1 MQFAAENCENLKWLW
16 ANDKDDSLAKTIA
29 KNTMT
34 RVMISAASLIT
45 QAGLESL
52 LQIVPEFEVVASLS
66 DVTELLPVLE
76 WQSVDV
82 VLMEWLASDHRILQQ
97 LTEIGLEDHL
107 PPILVLAHLIDRRH
121 LMQALALGVQ
131 GILPHSASAEEI
143 VSAIKAIDRGLVVLH
158 PDISRDW
165 FEEYLQPLPQ
175 QDEQGEPLT
184 HRELEVL
191 TLLSQG
197 ISNKAIAAKLM
208 LSEHT
213 IKFHISAIFEK
224 LRASSRT
231 EAVSI
236 GIRRG
241 LIML

>member
-1 MQFAAENCENLKWLW
+1 VSCGSLKWLW
-16 ANDKDDSLAKTIA
+16 ANDNDESFANK
-29 KNTMT
+29 TMT
-34 RVMISAASLIT
+34 RLIIGAASLIT

-66 DVTELLPVLE
+66 DVTELLPLLE

-82 VLMEWLASDHRILQQ
+82 VLLEWLASDHRVLQQ
-97 LTEIGLEDHL
+97 LTEIGLEERL
-107 PPILVLAHLIDRRH
+107 PPIVVLTHLINRRH
-121 LMQALALGVQ
+121 LMKALALGVQ
-131 GILPHSASAEEI
+131 GILPLSASADEI
-143 VSAIKAIDRGLVVLH
+143 VSAVKAADRGLVVLH

-165 FEEYLQPLPQ
+165 FEEYLQPTA
-175 QDEQGEPLT
+175 ENEAQGEPLT

-191 TLLSQG
+191 TLLAQG
-197 ISNKAIAAKLM
+197 IGNKAIAAQLM

-213 IKFHISAIFEK
+213 IKFHVGTIFEK
-224 LRASSRT
+224 LRVSSRT

>member
-1 MQFAAENCENLKWLW
+1 
-16 ANDKDDSLAKTIA
+16 
-29 KNTMT
+29 MT

-52 LQIVPEFEVVASLS
+52 LQIVPEFEVVAKLS
-66 DVTELLPVLE
+66 DMTELLPLLE
-76 WQSVDV
+76 WQSVDI
-82 VLMEWLASDHRILQQ
+82 VLLEWLASDHRILQQ
-97 LTEIGLEDHL
+97 LTEIGLEEHL
-107 PPILVLAHLIDRRH
+107 PPIIVLAHLIDRRY
-121 LMQALALGVQ
+121 LMKAMALGIQ

-143 VSAIKAIDRGLVVLH
+143 VSAVKAVDRGLVVLH

-165 FEEYLQPLPQ
+165 FEEYLQPIAENE
-175 QDEQGEPLT
+175 EQGEPLT

-197 ISNKAIAAKLM
+197 IGNKAIAAKLM

-213 IKFHISAIFEK
+213 IKFHIGTIFEK

>member
-1 MQFAAENCENLKWLW
+1 
-16 ANDKDDSLAKTIA
+16 
-29 KNTMT
+29 MT
-34 RVMISAASLIT
+34 RVIISAASLIT

-52 LQIVPEFEVVASLS
+52 LQIVTDFEVVASLS
-66 DVTELLPVLE
+66 DVTELLPLLE

-82 VLMEWLASDHRILQQ
+82 VLIEWLASDYRILQQ
-97 LTEIGLEDHL
+97 LTEIGLEERL
-107 PPILVLAHLIDRRH
+107 PPIVVLTHLTDRRY

-131 GILPHSASAEEI
+131 GILPHSASGDEI
-143 VSAIKAIDRGLVVLH
+143 VSAVRAADRGLVVLH

-165 FEEYLQPLPQ
+165 FEEYLQPIAENE
-175 QDEQGEPLT
+175 EQGEPLT
-184 HRELEVL
+184 FRELEVL

-213 IKFHISAIFEK
+213 IKFHIGTIFEK

>member
-1 MQFAAENCENLKWLW
+1 V
-16 ANDKDDSLAKTIA
+16 NDNDDSFANK
-29 KNTMT
+29 TMT
-34 RVMISAASLIT
+34 RLIIGAASLIT

-66 DVTELLPVLE
+66 DVTELLPLLE

-82 VLMEWLASDHRILQQ
+82 VLLEWLASDYWILQQ
-97 LTEIGLEDHL
+97 LTEIGLDDRL
-107 PPILVLAHLIDRRH
+107 PPIVVLTHLTDRRY

-131 GILPHSASAEEI
+131 GILPHSASGDEI
-143 VSAIKAIDRGLVVLH
+143 VSAVKAADRGLVVLH

-165 FEEYLQPLPQ
+165 FEEYLQPIAENK
-175 QDEQGEPLT
+175 EQGEPLT
-184 HRELEVL
+184 SRELEVL

-213 IKFHISAIFEK
+213 IKFHIGTIFEK

-236 GIRRG
+236 GIRQG

>member
-1 MQFAAENCENLKWLW
+1 
-16 ANDKDDSLAKTIA
+16 
-29 KNTMT
+29 MT
-34 RVMISAASLIT
+34 RLIIGAASLIT
-45 QAGLESL
+45 QVGLESL

-66 DVTELLPVLE
+66 DVTELLPLLE

-82 VLMEWLASDHRILQQ
+82 VLLEWLASDHWVLQQ
-97 LTEIGLEDHL
+97 LAEIGLEERL
-107 PPILVLAHLIDRRH
+107 PPIVVLTHRIERRY

-131 GILPHSASAEEI
+131 GILPHSASGDEI
-143 VSAIKAIDRGLVVLH
+143 VSAIKAVDNGLIVLH

-165 FEEYLQPLPQ
+165 FEEYLQPIAENE
-175 QDEQGEPLT
+175 EQGEPLT
-184 HRELEVL
+184 HREMEVL
-191 TLLSQG
+191 TLLAQG
-197 ISNKAIAAKLM
+197 IGNKAIAARLM

-213 IKFHISAIFEK
+213 IKFHIGTIFEK

-236 GIRRG
+236 GIRQG

>member
-1 MQFAAENCENLKWLW
+1 
-16 ANDKDDSLAKTIA
+16 
-29 KNTMT
+29 
-34 RVMISAASLIT
+34 MISAASLIT

-52 LQIVPEFEVVASLS
+52 LQIVPEFEVVAKLS
-66 DVTELLPVLE
+66 DMTELLPLLE
-76 WQSVDV
+76 WQLVDV
-82 VLMEWLASDHRILQQ
+82 VVIEWLASDRKILQQ
-97 LTEIGLEDHL
+97 ITEVGLEDRL
-107 PPILVLAHLIDRRH
+107 PPIIVLAHLIDRRY
-121 LMQALALGVQ
+121 LMKALALGVQ

-143 VSAIKAIDRGLVVLH
+143 VSAVKAVDRGLVVLH

-165 FEEYLQPLPQ
+165 FEEYLQPIAENE
-175 QDEQGEPLT
+175 EQGEPLT

-191 TLLSQG
+191 SLLSQG
-197 ISNKAIAAKLM
+197 IGNKAIAAKLM

-213 IKFHISAIFEK
+213 IKFHIGTIFEK